1 MAVPHIRLDLKW
13 PHLEMTT
20 TLPSVAVDDV
30 DARAEIGLMPMP
42 RFMRQ
47 QAQRARTIGL
57 EGIAQIAREG
67 DRLAKVEESA
77 NAIVEIAAE
86 KWSKAQEVNIDHA
99 PKNRPKVA
107 LQRGRVTARLVPG
120 HVHVLLPHIP
130 GTGRRLDVW
139 A

>member
-1 MAVPHIRLDLKW
+1 MALPHIRLDLKW

-20 TLPSVAVDDV
+20 TLPRVTIDDV
-30 DARAEIGLMPMP
+30 DARGELGLKPMP
-42 RFMRQ
+42 RFMRDQ
-47 QAQRARTIGL
+47 TQRARTTGL
-57 EGIAQIAREG
+57 EGIAQIARDG

-86 KWSKAQEVNIDHA
+86 KWSKAREVNIDHA
-99 PKNRPKVA
+99 PKNRPRVD
-107 LQRGRVTARLVPG
+107 LQRGRVTTRLVPG